1 MTSPT
6 IPVHQLKRRAKVLQ
20 RQERMPLHAAL
31 DRVAREQGYARW
43 SLLVARRPEGR
54 PAGAL
59 FASLDPGDLLL
70 VAARP
75 RQGKTLLA
83 LELMVE
89 AAKVGRRAVFLSL
102 EFTQPDVFGHLRAI
116 GLDDATLK
124 GAIDCDCS
132 DAISA
137 DYIVDKLAT
146 ADFGTL
152 VVVDYLQLL
161 DQKRDNPALDAQ
173 IRTLRTFARKK
184 GLILVFLSQ
193 IDRSFDPSAKAVP
206 SLENVRLPNPLD
218 LRLFDKACFLHQG
231 RMRFTA
237 AA

>member
-1 MTSPT
+1 
-6 IPVHQLKRRAKVLQ
+6 LKRRAKALQ
-20 RQERMPLHAAL
+20 RQERIPLHAAL
-31 DRVAREQGYARW
+31 DRIAREEGYARW
-43 SLLVARRPEGR
+43 SLLAAKRPAAR

-59 FASLDPGDLLL
+59 FAGLDPGDLLL

-75 RQGKTLLA
+75 RQGKTLLG

-89 AAKVGRRAVFLSL
+89 SAKAGRRAVVLSL
-102 EFTQPDVFGHLRAI
+102 EDTQGDVFGRLRAI
-116 GLDDATLK
+116 GLDDATLT

-137 DYIVDKLAT
+137 DYIVDRLAT

-173 IRTLRTFARKK
+173 IRTLRIFARAK

-193 IDRSFDPSAKAVP
+193 IDRSFDLSDEAVP
-206 SLENVRLPNPLD
+206 GPEHVRLPNPLD